1 MIKEGEGALS
11 TEAMVNIIL
20 LGSWSIKEIN
30 NTDINNRFFY
40 KLTHLTNTLQHKSFS
55 CTVKNV
61 RLREIM

>member
-40 KLTHLTNTLQHKSFS
+40 KLTHLTNTLQYK
-55 CTVKNV
+55 
-61 RLREIM
+61 